1 MRTAWQLRAC
11 IVEMSLKEKRLV
23 SGRQRV
29 AREIL
34 YYLME
39 HPDAK
44 DTMKGILKWWM
55 PKGYLE
61 RGAKEVQ
68 MALDDLVMQG
78 WLTTWAKDFQKD
90 KIYGVNK
97 AGLKEIK
104 AFLGELE
111 GEKKIKN

>member
-1 MRTAWQLRAC
+1 M
-11 IVEMSLKEKRLV
+11 VEMSLKEKRLV
-23 SGRQRV
+23 SSRQRV
-29 AREIL
+29 TREIL

-39 HPDAK
+39 NPDAK

-61 RGAKEVQ
+61 RGAKEIQ
-68 MALDDLVMQG
+68 WALDDLITRR
-78 WLTTWAKDFQKD
+78 WLTTWAKDFQKE

>member
-1 MRTAWQLRAC
+1 MT
-11 IVEMSLKEKRLV
+11 EMSLKEKRLV

-29 AREIL
+29 TREIL
-34 YYLME
+34 YYLIE

-61 RGAKEVQ
+61 RGAKEIQ
-68 MALDDLVMQG
+68 KALDDLVMQG

-90 KIYGVNK
+90 NIYGVNK
-97 AGLKEIK
+97 TALNEIK
-104 AFLGELE
+104 AFLGEFE
-111 GEKKIKN
+111 GKKEIKN

>member
-1 MRTAWQLRAC
+1 MM
-11 IVEMSLKEKRLV
+11 VEMSLKEKRLV
-23 SGRQRV
+23 SNRQRV
-29 AREIL
+29 TREIL

-61 RGAKEVQ
+61 RGAKEIQ
-68 MALDDLVMQG
+68 KALDDLVMQR